1 MVQMYIYI
9 IYTLES
15 LNTDNTPINFTF
27 MHMCKLETKPFEHT
41 CSGSYLYQVGFY
53 GAYPNLNK

>member
-1 MVQMYIYI
+1 MVQRYIYI

-15 LNTDNTPINFTF
+15 LNTDNTPINFTYAYAQAWNQTI
-27 MHMCKLETKPFEHT
+27 CT
-41 CSGSYLYQVGFY
+41 GNYRYQVGFY